1 MKQAEVR
8 GRGPLSPRECL
19 DDVTLGGTGGGGR
32 LCVSRLTSK
41 PGPDGE
47 SVREAAPD
55 DAASGRLPWVLCVAL
70 LQPAW
75 QGPPPPPSGDLRAKD
90 ILELATAEK
99 RVSSGLAAGKGRE
112 EQVGGPEDVTWY
124 SLPSFQMA
132 LDSEPSLEEG
142 GEVYKVCFRIW
153 TRRVN

>member
-8 GRGPLSPRECL
+8 GRGPPSPRECL

-41 PGPDGE
+41 PRPDGE

-55 DAASGRLPWVLCVAL
+55 AAAGRLPRAL
-70 LQPAW
+70 WWLFSSRLGRSLLLLPEGTQEQMTFWSWLW
-75 QGPPPPPSGDLRAKD
+75 QRRGSPLASQQERAG
-90 ILELATAEK
+90 
-99 RVSSGLAAGKGRE
+99 RSGL
-112 EQVGGPEDVTWY
+112 GGPEDVTWY

-132 LDSEPSLEEG
+132 LDSEPSLGEG
-142 GEVYKVCFRIW
+142 GDVYKVCSQSW
-153 TRRVN
+153 TRGVN